1 MMRLNLPL
9 LMKLELF
16 MKGQA

>member
-16 MKGQA
+16 KKGQA